1 MCGIIGYIGFR
12 DAKGVLIESLKK
24 LDYRGY
30 DSAGVG
36 IVDKKLKV
44 FKEVGEIA
52 NVEKQ
57 IPQIKGTLGIG
68 HTRWATHGAVTK
80 ENAHPHLSCDK
91 KIAVVHNG
99 IIENFQKLRDELK
112 KKGHKFIS
120 QTDTEIIAHLIDD
133 VYKKGNLEDAVVSAL
148 KKIEGSYAIAV
159 VCEDEPGK
167 LVGARKESPL
177 LIGVGDNENFLA
189 SDIPAFLKYTNR
201 VIYLDEDEICVL
213 TKNSIKVFDKKKKE
227 IKKKEEMIT
236 WDVKDAEKSGFPH
249 FMLKEIYDQPD
260 TVHQALRGRIS
271 EIENSIEFPDR
282 VEKLL
287 NNNLGS
293 IQIVACGTSFY
304 AGLVGKYLI
313 ENLTNI
319 PVFVELASEYRYF
332 GTRNESSLV
341 IAITQSGETADT
353 LAALREAKNSGC
365 RTLVVTNVIGS
376 TATRIADGYLLQQSG
391 PEIGVAATKTFT
403 SQIVTLS
410 LIALKISLL
419 KNKLGSDELYN
430 YIFHLKELPRKIQ
443 QVLDRSDEIE
453 KIAKHLKDAQSVFFI
468 GRGINYPL
476 SLEGALKLKEI
487 SYVHAEGFAAGEL
500 KHGPFAL
507 LTKHTP
513 VIAIVTKDSTY
524 YKMLANIGEVK
535 ARGPKVIAIAED
547 KDTEIE
553 SHADF
558 VLRFPSDSPVLPC
571 LPITVILQLLAY
583 HVAKERGCPI
593 DKPRNLAKS
602 VTVE

>member
-1 MCGIIGYIGFR
+1 VCGITGYIGFR
-12 DAKGVLIESLKK
+12 DAKNILIESLKK

-44 FKEVGEIA
+44 FKEVGEIT

-80 ENAHPHLSCDK
+80 ENAHPHVSCDK

-99 IIENFQKLRDELK
+99 IIENFKKLRDELK

-120 QTDTEIIAHLIDD
+120 QTDTEVIAHLIDD
-133 VYKKGNLEDAVVSAL
+133 VYKKGNLEDAVISAV

-159 VCEDEPGK
+159 VCADEPEK

-177 LIGVGDNENFLA
+177 IIGAGDNENFLA

-201 VIYLDEDEICVL
+201 VIYLEEDEICVL

-227 IKKKEEMIT
+227 IKKKEEVIT

-287 NNNLGS
+287 NNNPAS
-293 IQIVACGTSFY
+293 IHIVACGTSFY

-353 LAALREAKNSGC
+353 LAALKEAKNSGC
-365 RTLVVTNVIGS
+365 RTFVVTNVIGS
-376 TATRIADGYLLQQSG
+376 TATRIADAYILTQSG

-403 SQIVTLS
+403 SQIVTLF

-419 KNKLGSDELYN
+419 RNKLGSDELYN
-430 YIFHLKELPRKIQ
+430 YIFHLKELPRKIR
-443 QVLDRSDEIE
+443 QVLDRSDEIA
-453 KIAKHLKDAQSVFFI
+453 KIAKHLKDVQSVFFI

-507 LTKHTP
+507 LTRHTP
-513 VIAIVTKDSTY
+513 VVAIVTKDSTY
-524 YKMLANIGEVK
+524 DKMLSNIGEVK

-553 SHADF
+553 NHADF
-558 VLRFPSDSPVLPC
+558 VLRFPSDSRVLPC
-571 LPITVILQLLAY
+571 LSITVILQLLAY
-583 HVAKERGCPI
+583 HVASLRGCPI